1 MSLARK
7 SRKIPPSSVAA
18 AAPKCEPLPPACAS
32 TDRGAD
38 TRSRL
43 LEAAI
48 RVLLAEGMH
57 ALSQTRVAQEAGL
70 RQSHLTYYFP
80 TRVDLLKAVVEFAD
94 ASIIGMVEGR
104 PDAMPRSLTDFRD
117 RLVAPVI
124 DRKMP
129 RLMLAMQV
137 AADEEPELHE
147 WMRGF
152 DARMQ
157 ARVVAVM
164 AGFGL
169 RPNPRDFALFHASM
183 IGIAVQ
189 NAWRHDEASAHEAR
203 RLMHAAFDRLVQDA
217 GGARLIPGV
226 AQ

>member
-1 MSLARK
+1 MSPTPKARGIV
-7 SRKIPPSSVAA
+7 RATH
-18 AAPKCEPLPPACAS
+18 APKCAPPPSTCAS

-43 LEAAI
+43 LEASI

-104 PDAMPRSLTDFRD
+104 PEALPRSLTEMRD
-117 RLVAPVI
+117 RLVAPII

-137 AADEEPELHE
+137 AADEEPGLHE

-157 ARVVAVM
+157 ERLVAVM

-169 RPNPRDFALFHASM
+169 RPSPRDFALFHASM

-189 NAWRHDEASAHEAR
+189 NAWRHDDASAREAR

-217 GGARLIPGV
+217 GGVRFVSGV
-226 AQ
+226 PQ

>member
-1 MSLARK
+1 MSPARIP
-7 SRKIPPSSVAA
+7 RKIVRAA
-18 AAPKCEPLPPACAS
+18 NAPKCAPPPSACAS
-32 TDRGAD
+32 TGRGAD

-43 LEAAI
+43 LEASI

-57 ALSQTRVAQEAGL
+57 ALSQTRVAHEAGL

-94 ASIIGMVEGR
+94 AWIIGMVEGR
-104 PDAMPRSLTDFRD
+104 PEALPRSLAELRD

-124 DRKMP
+124 DRTMP

-137 AADEEPELHE
+137 AADEEPGLHE

-157 ARVVAVM
+157 ERLVAVM

-169 RPNPRDFALFHASM
+169 RPNPSDFALFHASM

-189 NAWRHDEASAHEAR
+189 NAWRHDDASAREAR

-217 GGARLIPGV
+217 GGARLISGV
-226 AQ
+226 VQ

>member
-1 MSLARK
+1 MNLAGKPRK
-7 SRKIPPSSVAA
+7 SPLPRVATSPPSRDAA
-18 AAPKCEPLPPACAS
+18 TPVCAS

-38 TRSRL
+38 TRIRL
-43 LEAAI
+43 LQAAI
-48 RVLLAEGMH
+48 RLLQAQGMH
-57 ALSQTRVAQEAGL
+57 ALSQTRVAHEAGL

-104 PDAMPRSLTDFRD
+104 PEAMPRSLADLRD

-137 AADEEPELHE
+137 AADEEPGLHE

-157 ARVVAVM
+157 TRMLAVM
-164 AGFGL
+164 AGFDL
-169 RPNPRDFALFHASM
+169 RPSPCDFALFHASM

-189 NAWRHDEASAHEAR
+189 NAWRHDEASAREAR
-203 RLMHAAFDRLVQDA
+203 RLMHAAFDRLVHDA

-226 AQ
+226 TE

>member
-1 MSLARK
+1 
-7 SRKIPPSSVAA
+7 
-18 AAPKCEPLPPACAS
+18 
-32 TDRGAD
+32 
-38 TRSRL
+38 L
-43 LEAAI
+43 LEASI
-48 RVLLAEGMH
+48 RVLLTEGMH

-104 PDAMPRSLTDFRD
+104 PDALPQSLAELRD
-117 RLVAPVI
+117 RLGAPVI

-137 AADEEPELHE
+137 AADEEPGLHE

-157 ARVVAVM
+157 ERLVAVM

-169 RPNPRDFALFHASM
+169 RPSPRDFALFHASM

-189 NAWRHDEASAHEAR
+189 NAWRHDDASAREAR
-203 RLMHAAFDRLVQDA
+203 RLMHAAFDRLVRDA
-217 GGARLIPGV
+217 GGARLISGV
-226 AQ
+226 EP

>member
-1 MSLARK
+1 MKLARK
-7 SRKIPPSSVAA
+7 IRKALPSPTATIPPVRDTT
-18 AAPKCEPLPPACAS
+18 APPCAS

-48 RVLLAEGMH
+48 RLLQAEGMH
-57 ALSQTRVAQEAGL
+57 ALSQTRVAREAGM

-104 PDAMPRSLTDFRD
+104 PEAMPRSLTDFRD

-137 AADEEPELHE
+137 AADEEPGLHE

-157 ARVVAVM
+157 ARIVAVM

-169 RPNPRDFALFHASM
+169 RPSARDFALFHASM

-189 NAWRHDEASAHEAR
+189 NAWRHDEASAREAR

-217 GGARLIPGV
+217 GGARLILGV
-226 AQ
+226 AL

>member
-1 MSLARK
+1 
-7 SRKIPPSSVAA
+7 
-18 AAPKCEPLPPACAS
+18 
-32 TDRGAD
+32 
-38 TRSRL
+38 L

-48 RVLLAEGMH
+48 RVLQAEGMH
-57 ALSQTRVAQEAGL
+57 ALSQTRVAHEAGL

-104 PDAMPRSLTDFRD
+104 PEAMPRSLAELRE

-137 AADEEPELHE
+137 AADEEPGLRE

-157 ARVVAVM
+157 ARMIAVM

-169 RPNPRDFALFHASM
+169 GPSPRDFALFHASM

-189 NAWRHDEASAHEAR
+189 NAWRHDEASAREAR
-203 RLMHAAFDRLVQDA
+203 QLMHAAFDRLAQDA
-217 GGARLIPGV
+217 GGSRLIPGE
-226 AQ
+226 AE

>member
-1 MSLARK
+1 MSPARK
-7 SRKIPPSSVAA
+7 ARKIVRATK
-18 AAPKCEPLPPACAS
+18 APKCAPSPSTCAS

-43 LEAAI
+43 LQASI

-57 ALSQTRVAQEAGL
+57 ALSQTRVAHEAGL

-104 PDAMPRSLTDFRD
+104 PEALPRSLAELRD
-117 RLVAPVI
+117 RLGAPVI

-137 AADEEPELHE
+137 AADEEPGLHE

-157 ARVVAVM
+157 ERLVAVM

-169 RPNPRDFALFHASM
+169 RPSPSDFALFHASM

-189 NAWRHDEASAHEAR
+189 NAWRHDDASAREAR

-217 GGARLIPGV
+217 GGARLISGV
-226 AQ
+226 VQ

>member
-1 MSLARK
+1 MSPAQKARK
-7 SRKIPPSSVAA
+7 TVRATRSPNCAPPPST
-18 AAPKCEPLPPACAS
+18 CAS

-57 ALSQTRVAQEAGL
+57 ALSQTRVAHEAGL

-104 PDAMPRSLTDFRD
+104 PEALPQSLAALRD
-117 RLVAPVI
+117 CLIAPVI

-137 AADEEPELHE
+137 AADEEPGLNE

-157 ARVVAVM
+157 QRMVAVM

-169 RPNPRDFALFHASM
+169 RPGPRDFALFHASM

-189 NAWRHDEASAHEAR
+189 NAWRHDDASALEAK
-203 RLMHAAFDRLVQDA
+203 RLMYAAFDRLVQDA
-217 GGARLIPGV
+217 GGARMISGV
-226 AQ
+226 EQ